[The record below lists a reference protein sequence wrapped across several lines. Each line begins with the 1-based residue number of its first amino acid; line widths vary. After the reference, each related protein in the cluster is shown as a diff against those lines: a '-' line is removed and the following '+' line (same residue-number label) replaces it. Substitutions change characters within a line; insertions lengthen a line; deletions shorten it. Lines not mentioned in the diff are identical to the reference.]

1 VSALAPTLQAFFT
14 DRLIRQRQVSPHTI
28 AAYRDAFRLLLG
40 YLTEHRGK
48 GPATLDF
55 EDLDAA
61 TIGGFLTHLEE
72 VRGVSVA
79 TRNARL
85 AAVHS
90 LFAFAALRHPE
101 HAELIAR
108 VLAIPAKRGTRALV
122 TFLSRP
128 EIDVLLATP
137 DRTRWTGRRDHT
149 LLTLDIQTGLRVSE
163 LTALQN
169 EDVTLARGA
178 HLRVHGKGRKERIT
192 PLTSHTVTV
201 LQAWFDERGA
211 TPTDPVFPNP
221 AGGPLSRDAVRKLLP
236 RRSEPRP
243 HQGKRTQDSSRPVP
257 HNPGGRILGI
267 AKSVSDGGEFAVR
280 RPAVMNNDA
289 AQWRQHSHRVHR
301 NHTAPLVQV
310 VQGEKPGRHRMDPVQ
325 RGLDPQTPLIGVDH
339 ISSAQLVS
347 KCGQKGVKSFGSFF
361 DHGHDRP
368 GRHWDPVGV
377 TQQLGDPF
385 DRDVLTDH
393 QVRHQR
399 PQVRAVTRRAGRL
412 ERKRGGRLSPTRA
425 PATLNAML
433 GDRRLHRR
441 QFKHLASLLPSHR
454 CIFEIRSAPL
464 AVFRR
469 VLHHRGQV
477 LTRGARLLTRLLA
490 RTTTPGLRRRL
501 GVAIRRRRPR
511 GVPRVHA
518 HPGFQLRDLRGQGH
532 DQRVTLGK
540 HNQQLLH
547 RKSSRQCRQRR
558 WIGHKTPALR
568 GRSQYGQ
575 VKPPATQANISKP
588 RREGP
593 EQLRPT
599 SYNRPRAATARR
611 WRN

>member
-40 YLTEHRGK
+40 YLAEHRGK

-108 VLAIPAKRGTRALV
+108 VLAIPNKRGTRALV

-221 AGGPLSRDAVRKLLP
+221 AGGPLSRDAVRKLVAKHAHAAADRCPSLAAKQIGVHTL
-236 RRSEPRP
+236 RHSCAMNLLQSGVDLATIALWLGHEDL
-243 HQGKRTQDSSRPVP
+243 RTMQIYLHADLALKERA
-257 HNPGGRILGI
+257 I
-267 AKSVSDGGEFAVR
+267 AR
-280 RPAVMNNDA
+280 
-289 AQWRQHSHRVHR
+289 
-301 NHTAPLVQV
+301 TAPPNTS
-310 VQGEKPGRHRMDPVQ
+310 PGRYQPPDP
-325 RGLDPQTPLIGVDH
+325 LLTFL
-339 ISSAQLVS
+339 
-347 KCGQKGVKSFGSFF
+347 
-361 DHGHDRP
+361 
-368 GRHWDPVGV
+368 
-377 TQQLGDPF
+377 QQL
-385 DRDVLTDH
+385 
-393 QVRHQR
+393 
-399 PQVRAVTRRAGRL
+399 
-412 ERKRGGRLSPTRA
+412 
-425 PATLNAML
+425 
-433 GDRRLHRR
+433 
-441 QFKHLASLLPSHR
+441 
-454 CIFEIRSAPL
+454 
-464 AVFRR
+464 
-469 VLHHRGQV
+469 
-477 LTRGARLLTRLLA
+477 
-490 RTTTPGLRRRL
+490 
-501 GVAIRRRRPR
+501 
-511 GVPRVHA
+511 
-518 HPGFQLRDLRGQGH
+518 
-532 DQRVTLGK
+532 
-540 HNQQLLH
+540 
-547 RKSSRQCRQRR
+547 
-558 WIGHKTPALR
+558 
-568 GRSQYGQ
+568 
-575 VKPPATQANISKP
+575 
-588 RREGP
+588 
-593 EQLRPT
+593 
-599 SYNRPRAATARR
+599 
-611 WRN
+611 